1 MKISDAGRNRLKEPP
16 TTTPPHT
23 HTRMHGECTPGTVSG
38 QVGAG
43 EGGSGSPPDS
53 GCGLLQSAKAFGF
66 QVPPVCP
73 RPTWG
78 PTRYLRASHSPLPP
92 APNLGNRRDNR
103 SRVRPRHQA
112 EAAVWDKE
120 VRRRGEDFACRRGR
134 GELPRLPPPYF
145 VREGASSTRGA
156 AWSVWERRVGA
167 NLPRWRRPAPG
178 RCCCCCCC
186 CS

>member
-1 MKISDAGRNRLKEPP
+1 MLEEIGSKSPLPL
-16 TTTPPHT
+16 PHT
-23 HTRMHGECTPGTVSG
+23 HTHTHAWQMH
-38 QVGAG
+38 
-43 EGGSGSPPDS
+43 
-53 GCGLLQSAKAFGF
+53 
-66 QVPPVCP
+66 
-73 RPTWG
+73 
-78 PTRYLRASHSPLPP
+78 TRYSERAGRSWGGRLRVTARLGVWPPAGCQSLRLLSSSSLPTPYLGPNSLSPRLPLPPTP

-120 VRRRGEDFACRRGR
+120 VRRRGEDFACRWGR